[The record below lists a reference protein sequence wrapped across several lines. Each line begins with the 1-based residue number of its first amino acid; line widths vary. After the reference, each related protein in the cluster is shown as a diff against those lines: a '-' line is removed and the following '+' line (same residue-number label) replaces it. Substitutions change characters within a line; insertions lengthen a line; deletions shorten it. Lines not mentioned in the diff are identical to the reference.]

1 MQTPLIS
8 PLQLQELYSDPDLI
22 LLDASPA
29 SNVSNLQPAFP
40 GRQIPFARPVDLNR
54 DFSDPESPLPNTLLS
69 PEAFTQSCQR
79 LGINRDSKIVVYDNL
94 GVYSSPRIWWMF
106 RIMGHDQVAV
116 LDGGLAAW
124 IAAGLPHEPVQE
136 RPVEPGNFVASYQPG
151 LEQNADYILEKL
163 GSDDLCILDAR
174 SAGRFHGTEPEPR
187 ADLASGHIPHSKSL
201 PFKQVLK
208 DGHYLPKAE
217 LQELLKD
224 FQLGDKKLLFTC
236 GSGLTACI
244 ILLACHIAL
253 DNTVA
258 LYDGSWTEWGQ
269 LEGVPIEK

>member
-1 MQTPLIS
+1 MQTPLIT
-8 PLQLQELYSDPDLI
+8 PAQLHELFADPKLV

-40 GRQIPFARPVDLNR
+40 GRQIFGARPVDLNR
-54 DFSDPESPLPNTLLS
+54 DFSDPDSPLPNTLLS

-79 LGINRDSKIVVYDNL
+79 LGINKDSKIVVYDNL
-94 GVYSSPRIWWMF
+94 GVYTSPRVWWMF
-106 RIMGHDQVAV
+106 HVMGHAQVAV

-124 IAAGLPHEPVQE
+124 IAADLPHESVQD
-136 RPVEPGNFVASYQPG
+136 RPVEPGDFVASYQPG
-151 LEQNADYILEKL
+151 LVQDADYILGKL
-163 GSDDLCILDAR
+163 GSDELCILDAR

-201 PFKQVLK
+201 PFKKVLR
-208 DGHYLPKAE
+208 DGHFLPKTE
-217 LQELLKD
+217 LQDLLKG
-224 FQLGDKKLLFTC
+224 FHLADKKLLFSC

-253 DNTVA
+253 DNPVA

-269 LEGVPIEK
+269 LEGVPVEK